1 MSSSNTKHA
10 RDRKN
15 SDTWVILDLD
25 DTLVDTSDVYYM
37 ARETFLEQMVSL
49 RFPRIQVLE
58 TFERIETKNINQLGI
73 FPERYSQSMIE
84 AYHLLCAKRKIQP
97 PKKME
102 ELIRKTGRIV
112 IQTVPKP
119 LPGAFP
125 LLRWLNSHY
134 FVVLVSRGDNY
145 YQRKKVKATRLDPYF
160 DRLFIV
166 QEKSSS
172 TLKKIARSLGRDIGS
187 SWVIGDSIKSDVNP
201 GIKAG
206 ARCILYEYRHKR
218 YYWRQEYGEEPEGEY
233 FLAKKLTDITEIIRS
248 PDRWPKRSSR
258 LFRRMKNP
266 QANSR

>member
-1 MSSSNTKHA
+1 MNSPNTKHA

-73 FPERYSQSMIE
+73 FPERYSQSMAE

-97 PKKME
+97 LKKME
-102 ELIRKTGRIV
+102 ELIGKTGRIV

-134 FVVLVSRGDNY
+134 FVVLVSRGDDY
-145 YQRKKVKATRLDPYF
+145 YQRKKVKAAGLDPYF
-160 DRLFIV
+160 HRLFIV
-166 QEKSSS
+166 QEKTSS

-233 FLAKKLTDITEIIRS
+233 FLAKKLADIKKIIEC
-248 PDRWPKRSSR
+248 PEKWPKQRSR
-258 LFRRMKNP
+258 LYRKHRR
-266 QANSR
+266 ADTRS